1 MGDYA
6 DRGLIPPDTRE
17 VIEKAAT
24 LLTKGH
30 EETYRLMLLGAMLEL
45 AGHPLRGGVTART
58 NWVKSM
64 RCLGETCMA
73 IYRRTEGSG
82 A

>member
-1 MGDYA
+1 MSEYL

-17 VIEKAAT
+17 IIEKAAT
-24 LLTKGH
+24 VLTKGY
-30 EETYRLMLLGAMLEL
+30 EETYRLMLLGALLEV
-45 AGHPLRGGVTART
+45 AAHPLRGGITART
-58 NWVKSM
+58 NWIKSM

>member
-1 MGDYA
+1 MPEYS
-6 DRGLIPPDTRE
+6 DRGLVPPETRE
-17 VIEKAAT
+17 VIERAAS

-30 EETYRLMLLGAMLEL
+30 EETYRLMLLGAI
-45 AGHPLRGGVTART
+45 T
-58 NWVKSM
+58 NWIKSM